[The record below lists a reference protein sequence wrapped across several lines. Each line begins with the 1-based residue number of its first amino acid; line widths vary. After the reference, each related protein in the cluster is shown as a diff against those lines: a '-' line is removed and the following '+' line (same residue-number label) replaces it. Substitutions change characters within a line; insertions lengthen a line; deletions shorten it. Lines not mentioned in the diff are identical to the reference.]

1 MLRKVCLH
9 VETFKVNFL
18 SLFFLTAK
26 QLLKKPK
33 KRKIKIKENSVLR
46 EIDFQVSIQSSPV
59 QSSPVQF
66 SSVQFSSVQFSSV
79 HELTKSKIVEE
90 FINVVCC
97 VGKVEIQIEI

>member
-1 MLRKVCLH
+1 M
-9 VETFKVNFL
+9 NFL
-18 SLFFLTAK
+18 PLFFLTAK

-66 SSVQFSSVQFSSV
+66 SSVQ
-79 HELTKSKIVEE
+79 ELTKSKIVEE